1 MKISKRHTAL
11 EKSWAEYQ
19 TISQVTHILLTQVNS
34 RSMKHG
40 YGEKKNAQLSQ
51 ENGKNRKVR
60 PSFFF
65 INLYFFWSYS
75 PNTSDG

>member
-34 RSMKHG
+34 RPIKHG
-40 YGEKKNAQLSQ
+40 FVKIKKKKKKKKCTAESRKWQ
-51 ENGKNRKVR
+51 E
-60 PSFFF
+60 
-65 INLYFFWSYS
+65 
-75 PNTSDG
+75 